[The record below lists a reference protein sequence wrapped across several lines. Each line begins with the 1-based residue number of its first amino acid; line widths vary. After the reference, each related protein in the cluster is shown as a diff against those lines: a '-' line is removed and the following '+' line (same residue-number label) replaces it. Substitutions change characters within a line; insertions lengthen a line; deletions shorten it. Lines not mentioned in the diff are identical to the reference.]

1 MLKVVSKIKEMLNIG
16 DEGKI
21 SNFIN
26 KGIKKLTRDL
36 LRQEKNLDT
45 LKFNHTQILDKLE
58 EKLEDAKQAFEDAY
72 TNVQLSQISTSQDQD
87 NYVET
92 YLTGIETKYKTV
104 QEVES
109 EIKQAIEEYNTAQER
124 IKDQISTIQF
134 HLKKLS
140 EKS

>member
-1 MLKVVSKIKEMLNIG
+1 MLKIVSKIKEMLNIG

-26 KGIKKLTRDL
+26 KVIKKLTRDL
-36 LRQEKNLDT
+36 HLQEKNLDT
-45 LKFNHTQILDKLE
+45 LKFNHSQILDRLG
-58 EKLEDAKQAFEDAY
+58 EKLEDVKQAFEDAY

-87 NYVET
+87 SYVEN
-92 YLTGIETKYKTV
+92 YLTGIETNYVAV
-104 QEVES
+104 QKVES
-109 EIKQAIEEYNTAQER
+109 EIKQAIEEFNTEQER
-124 IKDQISTIQF
+124 IKDQITTIQF